1 MLREGNSK
9 MKTGI
14 SKLDECLG
22 GGIPKG
28 KSLVYY
34 FLPGVDAEIFWVQ
47 TVYNTLRNG
56 GTCIFIESRCKPDA
70 TKNQIKDLGWDI
82 QPYIDRFICV
92 DAYNPLISAQSKE
105 KFVVS
110 NPEDIEEFNKIIIH
124 IIKHFPPG
132 TIVFGSLSTIMDLC
146 GEKETIGAVIEWNK
160 MAMLHDHIIVYNFTA
175 WPYSDE
181 TLSLIKG
188 NLFNAVIMIGK
199 NSDQIFLGQYFKLL
213 RSDWIEN
220 KRDCGGNLVAHHYL

>member
-9 MKTGI
+9 METGI

-34 FLPGVDAEIFWVQ
+34 FLPGVEAEIFWVQ
-47 TVYNTLRNG
+47 TVYNILKNG
-56 GTCIFIESRCKPDA
+56 GTCIYVESRCKPDV
-70 TKNQIKDLGWDI
+70 TKNRIKDLGWDI

-92 DAYNPLISAQSKE
+92 DAYSKLISAPSKE

-110 NPEDIEEFNKIIIH
+110 DPEDIEEFNKIIIP
-124 IIKHFPPG
+124 IIKNFPPG

-220 KRDCGGNLVAHHYL
+220 KRDCGGNLVEQNYL